1 MYVLN
6 CHTEPLSTACS
17 SPSCRWSKSLCGQE
31 RRGRHP
37 RPEIRAK
44 ITRDLPNPWKFLN
57 FLVVVQL
64 IHRPKCT
71 KVSCTKIWKLPNL
84 RIWPIPDDYQEQQ
97 LQQQYWGQGGQW
109 EDEDYS
115 PSPPPVKK
123 RRKVSRVAW
132 TSWINVVTR
141 VNFLDSHTVHS
152 VFFIR
157 DSLKM
162 SLECLLNFSRI
173 CLGLSLKVS
182 LSKTK

>member
-17 SPSCRWSKSLCGQE
+17 SPSCRWSKSLCGQG

-44 ITRDLPNPWKFLN
+44 ITRDWPNPYKFLI

-84 RIWPIPDDYQEQQ
+84 RIWPSLDDYQDQEQ
-97 LQQQYWGQGGQW
+97 QQQYWGQGGQW

-141 VNFLDSHTVHS
+141 ANFLDSHTVVINES
-152 VFFIR
+152 GKATPNSI
-157 DSLKM
+157 D
-162 SLECLLNFSRI
+162 
-173 CLGLSLKVS
+173 
-182 LSKTK
+182 